1 MKRAITQASVASVLL
16 FAAVGVQATGTEVLA
31 RTQVVVPGSLLDLAS
46 IVPALAERRVVFVG
60 EQHHRYD
67 HHLNQLA
74 IIRGIHARHADL
86 AVGLEFFQHTDQP
99 HLDAYIAQD
108 IDEME
113 MFRRTRFKERW
124 SVDSRHYAPI
134 LRYAREHG
142 IPLVGLNLPDDL
154 VSKVR
159 RHGIAGLDAEDRA
172 LVPEIDRSDEEY
184 RERLRRIYGTH
195 PPTLRDFERFVEVQL
210 LWDEAMA
217 ARAAG
222 YLKAHPGR
230 RMVILAGNVHVAYG
244 SGIPRRLHRRLAV
257 DYAIVVQGVDR
268 GVEPG
273 IADYLLISDDI
284 PLPPE
289 D

>member
-1 MKRAITQASVASVLL
+1 MLF
-16 FAAVGVQATGTEVLA
+16 FAAVGAQATGIEVLA
-31 RTQVVVPGSLLDLAS
+31 RTKVVVPGSLLDLAS
-46 IVPALAERRVVFVG
+46 IIPALAERRVVFVG

-108 IDEME
+108 IDERE

-124 SVDSRHYAPI
+124 SVDSRHDAPI

-142 IPLVGLNLPDDL
+142 IPLVGLNLPDEL
-154 VSKVR
+154 VNKVR
-159 RHGIAGLDAEDRA
+159 RHGIGGLGAEDLMR
-172 LVPEIDRSDEEY
+172 VPNIDHSDDRY
-184 RERLRRIYGTH
+184 RERLRRIYATH
-195 PPTLRDFERFVEVQL
+195 PQTARDFERFVEVQL

-217 ARAAG
+217 ERAAG

-230 RMVILAGNVHVAYG
+230 RLVVFAGNVHVAYG

-268 GVEPG
+268 GIEPG
-273 IADYLLISDDI
+273 IADHLLISEEI

>member
-1 MKRAITQASVASVLL
+1 MLL
-16 FAAVGVQATGTEVLA
+16 FTAAGTPATGIEVLT
-31 RTQVVVPGSLLDLAS
+31 RTKVVVPGSLPDLAS
-46 IVPALAERRVVFVG
+46 IIPALAERRVIFVG

-86 AVGLEFFQHTDQP
+86 AVGLEFFPQTDQS

-108 IDEME
+108 IDELE

-124 SVDSRHYAPI
+124 SVDPRHYAPI
-134 LRYAREHG
+134 LRYARAHRV
-142 IPLVGLNLPDDL
+142 PLVGLNLSDDL
-154 VSKVR
+154 VAKVR
-159 RHGIAGLDAEDRA
+159 RHGIAGLEAEDRA
-172 LVPEIDRSDEEY
+172 FVPEIDRSDEEY
-184 RERLRRIYGTH
+184 RERLRRIYGAH
-195 PPTLRDFERFVEVQL
+195 PPTARDFERFVEVQL

-217 ARAAG
+217 ARVAE
-222 YLKAHPGR
+222 YLKAHPDR
-230 RMVILAGNVHVAYG
+230 RMVVLAGNMHVAYG

-273 IADYLLISDDI
+273 IADYLLVSEEI
-284 PLPPE
+284 PLPPK